1 MVPDS
6 EREQRGTADPVPD
19 LARAE
24 PRPAGA
30 DTPAWALTLVRL
42 LDDAVLIPGTRIGV
56 GLDALLGFLFP
67 AFGDA
72 ATGVAS
78 LALLLLGFQMRVPKV
93 VLVRMLF
100 NILLDALLGS
110 IPIFGDAFDLFFRSN
125 RRNLALIQRYDRNP
139 ERKPSS
145 ADYALVALGVLLVI
159 AAVVLPIVLG
169 LAVLRFLWHAL
180 SG

>member
-6 EREQRGTADPVPD
+6 EREQRRAPDPTPE
-19 LARAE
+19 LAPSAL
-24 PRPAGA
+24 RPAGS
-30 DTPAWALTLVRL
+30 DTPQWALSLVRL
-42 LDDAVLIPGTRIGV
+42 LDDALLIPGTRIGV
-56 GLDALLGFLFP
+56 GLDALLGFFFP

-139 ERKPSS
+139 ERKPTA
-145 ADYALVALGVLLVI
+145 ADYLLVALGVLLVI

-169 LAVLRFLWHAL
+169 FAILRFLWHQV